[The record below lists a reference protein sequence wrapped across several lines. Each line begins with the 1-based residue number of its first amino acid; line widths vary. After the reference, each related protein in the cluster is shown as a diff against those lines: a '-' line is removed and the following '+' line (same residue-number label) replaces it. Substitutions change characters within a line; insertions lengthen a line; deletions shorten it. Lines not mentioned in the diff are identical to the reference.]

1 MANEMAAMPA
11 KSREI
16 PTHTTTI
23 VVPNTSGWIKTHSE
37 QSNNRMPLM
46 MVHADPG
53 TFIELMS
60 PPRPMALNP
69 RNISQKPRKIG
80 RVAAESATFQTR
92 IAPSTIS
99 IMPPANIQRKFLLA
113 GEELKRDWFSG
124 GSR

>member
-37 QSNNRMPLM
+37 QSNSRMPLM

-80 RVAAESATFQTR
+80 SRKRYIPNEDRPEHDFNNAAGQH
-92 IAPSTIS
+92 
-99 IMPPANIQRKFLLA
+99 PAASCNVVFV
-113 GEELKRDWFSG
+113 
-124 GSR
+124 GSRKDDLEDARE